1 MLIFVI
7 TQVPHKPYPKS
18 DRKRQLQQYG
28 RRNHGSDSDQARSG
42 GNPGLM
48 AVKGTPPPV
57 KAKPP
62 HGVPQNG
69 RLVLP
74 PGVQLPPNFMPISE

>member
-1 MLIFVI
+1 MV
-7 TQVPHKPYPKS
+7 
-18 DRKRQLQQYG
+18 
-28 RRNHGSDSDQARSG
+28 
-42 GNPGLM
+42 
-48 AVKGTPPPV
+48 VKGTPPPV

-74 PGVQLPPNFMPISE
+74 PGVVLPPNFATTTPPIGEWFYCI